1 MDFFSVQG
9 EDLST
14 YSLIDRI
21 NLHFKIG
28 ASALIP
34 FSIEEKLFVART
46 DLAETFEE
54 VLQIAQDV
62 YAFSQEH
69 KNEVEIPS
77 TPDESESNANVLQ
90 GSDSSSSDKKIMSL
104 VMKINQMQN
113 LNQVEH
119 LLVVI
124 LQKLNLRLKRI
135 LLTIGMM
142 KMKKK
147 TVQVLK
153 VVMNLLLN
161 VLLMMHQ
168 KNFLLLTQ
176 KI

>member
-1 MDFFSVQG
+1 MSLNLMLMFFKEVI
-9 EDLST
+9 LHH
-14 YSLIDRI
+14 LI
-21 NLHFKIG
+21 
-28 ASALIP
+28 
-34 FSIEEKLFVART
+34 
-46 DLAETFEE
+46 
-54 VLQIAQDV
+54 
-62 YAFSQEH
+62 
-69 KNEVEIPS
+69 
-77 TPDESESNANVLQ
+77 
-90 GSDSSSSDKKIMSL
+90 KKIMSL
-104 VMKINQMQN
+104 VTSKINQMQN

-124 LQKLNLRLKRI
+124 LQMLNLRLKKI
-135 LLTIGMM
+135 SLTIGMM

>member
-1 MDFFSVQG
+1 MLMFFKEVI
-9 EDLST
+9 LHL
-14 YSLIDRI
+14 LI
-21 NLHFKIG
+21 
-28 ASALIP
+28 
-34 FSIEEKLFVART
+34 
-46 DLAETFEE
+46 
-54 VLQIAQDV
+54 
-62 YAFSQEH
+62 
-69 KNEVEIPS
+69 
-77 TPDESESNANVLQ
+77 
-90 GSDSSSSDKKIMSL
+90 KKIMSL

-124 LQKLNLRLKRI
+124 LQRLNLRLKKI

-147 TVQVLK
+147 MVQVLK

>member
-1 MDFFSVQG
+1 
-9 EDLST
+9 
-14 YSLIDRI
+14 
-21 NLHFKIG
+21 
-28 ASALIP
+28 
-34 FSIEEKLFVART
+34 
-46 DLAETFEE
+46 
-54 VLQIAQDV
+54 
-62 YAFSQEH
+62 
-69 KNEVEIPS
+69 
-77 TPDESESNANVLQ
+77 
-90 GSDSSSSDKKIMSL
+90 MSL

-124 LQKLNLRLKRI
+124 LQMLNLRLKKI
-135 LLTIGMM
+135 SLTIGMM

-147 TVQVLK
+147 MVQVLK
-153 VVMNLLLN
+153 VEMNLLLN

>member
-1 MDFFSVQG
+1 MFFKEVT
-9 EDLST
+9 LHH
-14 YSLIDRI
+14 LI
-21 NLHFKIG
+21 
-28 ASALIP
+28 
-34 FSIEEKLFVART
+34 
-46 DLAETFEE
+46 
-54 VLQIAQDV
+54 
-62 YAFSQEH
+62 
-69 KNEVEIPS
+69 
-77 TPDESESNANVLQ
+77 
-90 GSDSSSSDKKIMSL
+90 KKIMSL

-124 LQKLNLRLKRI
+124 LQMLNLRLKKI
-135 LLTIGMM
+135 SLTIGMM

-153 VVMNLLLN
+153 VVINLLLN

>member
-1 MDFFSVQG
+1 
-9 EDLST
+9 
-14 YSLIDRI
+14 
-21 NLHFKIG
+21 
-28 ASALIP
+28 
-34 FSIEEKLFVART
+34 
-46 DLAETFEE
+46 
-54 VLQIAQDV
+54 
-62 YAFSQEH
+62 
-69 KNEVEIPS
+69 
-77 TPDESESNANVLQ
+77 
-90 GSDSSSSDKKIMSL
+90 MSL

-124 LQKLNLRLKRI
+124 LQRLNLRLKRI

-147 TVQVLK
+147 MVQVLK
-153 VVMNLLLN
+153 VEMNLLLN

>member
-1 MDFFSVQG
+1 
-9 EDLST
+9 
-14 YSLIDRI
+14 
-21 NLHFKIG
+21 
-28 ASALIP
+28 
-34 FSIEEKLFVART
+34 
-46 DLAETFEE
+46 
-54 VLQIAQDV
+54 
-62 YAFSQEH
+62 
-69 KNEVEIPS
+69 
-77 TPDESESNANVLQ
+77 
-90 GSDSSSSDKKIMSL
+90 MSL

-113 LNQVEH
+113 LKQVEH

-124 LQKLNLRLKRI
+124 LQMLNLRLKKI
-135 LLTIGMM
+135 SLTIGMM

>member
-1 MDFFSVQG
+1 
-9 EDLST
+9 
-14 YSLIDRI
+14 
-21 NLHFKIG
+21 
-28 ASALIP
+28 
-34 FSIEEKLFVART
+34 
-46 DLAETFEE
+46 
-54 VLQIAQDV
+54 
-62 YAFSQEH
+62 
-69 KNEVEIPS
+69 
-77 TPDESESNANVLQ
+77 
-90 GSDSSSSDKKIMSL
+90 MSL

-124 LQKLNLRLKRI
+124 LQRLNLRLKKI

>member
-1 MDFFSVQG
+1 MFFKEVI
-9 EDLST
+9 LHL
-14 YSLIDRI
+14 LI
-21 NLHFKIG
+21 
-28 ASALIP
+28 
-34 FSIEEKLFVART
+34 
-46 DLAETFEE
+46 
-54 VLQIAQDV
+54 
-62 YAFSQEH
+62 
-69 KNEVEIPS
+69 
-77 TPDESESNANVLQ
+77 
-90 GSDSSSSDKKIMSL
+90 KKIMSL

-113 LNQVEH
+113 LKQVEH

-124 LQKLNLRLKRI
+124 LQMLNLRLKKI
-135 LLTIGMM
+135 SLTIGMM
-142 KMKKK
+142 KMKK